1 MKTILTMINE
11 FLEMIFPWNNNAN
24 SRDHAKS
31 RLKLIIAHDRA
42 CINPEIMAA
51 MREEILDVV
60 ARYVEVDRDEM
71 EFSLCNDERM
81 TSLTANLPIRQIK
94 RLAKIK
100 EQIIENS
107 SFDLQKLELEIVEVE
122 ESVGAEEVAK
132 VEQGTDSSNSK

>member
-42 CINPEIMAA
+42 CINPEMMAA

-60 ARYVEVDRDEM
+60 ARYVEVDREEM
-71 EFSLCNDERM
+71 EFSLCNDDRM
-81 TSLTANLPIRQIK
+81 TSLTANLPIRKIK
-94 RLAKIK
+94 RLAEIK
-100 EQIIENS
+100 DKIIENS
-107 SFDLQKLELEIVEVE
+107 SFDLQKVEIVEIDLG
-122 ESVGAEEVAK
+122 S
-132 VEQGTDSSNSK
+132 DSSDSSDSK

>member
-11 FLEMIFPWNNNAN
+11 FLEMIFPWSNNAN

-42 CINPEIMAA
+42 CINPDMMAA

-60 ARYVEVDRDEM
+60 ARYVEVDREEM
-71 EFSLCNDERM
+71 EFSLSNDDRM

-94 RLAKIK
+94 RLAEIK
-100 EQIIENS
+100 DKIIENS
-107 SFDLQKLELEIVEVE
+107 SFDLQKIEIVEIDL
-122 ESVGAEEVAK
+122 
-132 VEQGTDSSNSK
+132 GTDSSDSK

>member
-1 MKTILTMINE
+1 MINE
-11 FLEMIFPWNNNAN
+11 FLEMIFPWSNNAN

-42 CINPEIMAA
+42 CINPDMMAA

-60 ARYVEVDRDEM
+60 ARYVEVDREEM
-71 EFSLCNDERM
+71 EFSLSNDDRM

-100 EQIIENS
+100 DKITENS
-107 SFDLQKLELEIVEVE
+107 SFDLQSIELVEVE
-122 ESVGAEEVAK
+122 QNEEVEKGVK
-132 VEQGTDSSNSK
+132 VEKAADTSDSK